1 MAKDLFHNTVKIALQ
16 KDGWKIT
23 HDPYQ
28 LRYGVADVYI
38 DLAAEKAI
46 AAEKEGRKIAVEV
59 KSLAGGATISEFH
72 TALGQF
78 LNYRIAIEVSSE
90 PERILYLAVPTDTY
104 QMFLRFK
111 PAKTVIERY
120 EIRLIIY
127 NPTREAIDQWI
138 D

>member
-1 MAKDLFHNTVKIALQ
+1 MAKDLFHNRVKIALQ

-38 DLAAEKAI
+38 DLAAEEAI

-59 KSLAGGATISEFH
+59 KSFVGGSTISEFH

-78 LNYRIAIEVSSE
+78 LNYRVALEVSSE

-104 QMFLRFK
+104 QMFLRFE

-120 EIRLIIY
+120 EIRLIVY